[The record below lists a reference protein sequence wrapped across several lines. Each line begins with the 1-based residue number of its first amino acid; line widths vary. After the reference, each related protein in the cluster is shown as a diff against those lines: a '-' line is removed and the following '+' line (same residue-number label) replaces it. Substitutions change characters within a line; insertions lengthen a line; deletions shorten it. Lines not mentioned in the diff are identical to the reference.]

1 MIKISVPDAAHNR
14 RKRESPVL
22 PCRQRLVFSCLF
34 REKGLLDKLRKT
46 LTVFLRYRYLLY
58 NLISR
63 DIKVKYRRSV
73 LGIVWSILNPLLM
86 MLVMTAV
93 FSRVFKFNVPNF
105 PVYYLLGSTI
115 WNFFSEATNTATT
128 SVLASSS
135 LIKKVYIPKYMFPLE
150 KVMFSFVNM
159 LFSLI
164 AVAFIFLV
172 TGTPLTWTAL
182 LIPLPLLYVLVF
194 ALGVSMALSALT
206 VYFRDVLH
214 LYAVVLT
221 AWMYFTPIFYPV
233 NALPEIMQNVLKINP
248 MYHYVTYFRDILMY
262 NTIPSLGTNLIC
274 IGWGIVSLL
283 VGLAIFKKLQGNF
296 ILYI

>member
-1 MIKISVPDAAHNR
+1 MNR
-14 RKRESPVL
+14 
-22 PCRQRLVFSCLF
+22 
-34 REKGLLDKLRKT
+34 T
-46 LTVFLRYRYLLY
+46 ITVFLKYRYLLF

-93 FSRVFKFNVPNF
+93 FSQVFKFDIPNF

-115 WNFFSEATNTATT
+115 WSFFSEATNAATT
-128 SVLASSS
+128 SVLGASS
-135 LIKKVYIPKYMFPLE
+135 LIKKVYIPKYIFPLE
-150 KVMFSFVNM
+150 KVLFAFVNM

-172 TGTPLTWTAL
+172 TGTPITFTVL
-182 LIPLPLLYVLVF
+182 LVPIPLIYVLLF
-194 ALGVSMALSALT
+194 AMGVSMMLAALT
-206 VYFRDVLH
+206 VYFRDILH
-214 LYAVVLT
+214 LYAVILT

-233 NALPEIMQNVLKINP
+233 NALPQIMQNLLKINP
-248 MYHYVTYFRDILMY
+248 LYHYVTYFRDILMY
-262 NTIPSLGTNLIC
+262 NTVPDLMSNLIC
-274 IGWGIVSLL
+274 IAYATIALIAGL
-283 VGLAIFKKLQGNF
+283 VVFKKMQGNF